1 MGRGERYLCNYPTQ
15 MYLLILK
22 VWSSEQTLSFIS
34 CRWRRRS
41 GMSTIMK
48 EQNMSLRFVADGVQ
62 PLNGPSL
69 NLGKG
74 GGVTSANNGFVVAAS
89 LE

>member
-1 MGRGERYLCNYPTQ
+1 
-15 MYLLILK
+15 
-22 VWSSEQTLSFIS
+22 
-34 CRWRRRS
+34 
-41 GMSTIMK
+41 MSTIMK